1 MFNPLNRQPNRFFI
15 GFILVMILISAGCVR
30 YSFTGTSIP
39 ADVSTIYIP
48 FFQDRS
54 NSGIGTLSDELY
66 SELVNRFVRQSR
78 LSLANSEQEAD
89 AWIRGEII
97 SYRNQAFT
105 VTGDEQTSLNQ
116 VQITVRASFQYASED
131 KEVWNSTVSGSATYD
146 VLNNPVDGE
155 FEAIEE
161 ALEQIANSMFTNSVS
176 QW

>member
-1 MFNPLNRQPNRFFI
+1 MTGLA
-15 GFILVMILISAGCVR
+15 LVVFMSGCVR

-48 FFQDRS
+48 FFPDRS
-54 NSGIGTLSDELY
+54 SSGLGVLSDELY
-66 SELVNRFVRQSR
+66 SKLVNRFVRQSR
-78 LSLANSEQEAD
+78 LTLAGSEQDAD

-116 VQITVRASFQYASED
+116 VQITVRASFQYASEE
-131 KEVWNSTVSGSATYD
+131 KVVWNSTVSGTATYD

-155 FEAIEE
+155 FEAIDE
-161 ALEQIANSMFTNSVS
+161 ALEQIVNTMFTNSVS

>member
-1 MFNPLNRQPNRFFI
+1 MHRSFLRNIAWFL
-15 GFILVMILISAGCVR
+15 AGTYLLTGCIR

-39 ADVSTIYIP
+39 SEVNTIYIP

-54 NSGIGTLSDELY
+54 NSGIGNLSDELY
-66 SELVNRFVRQSR
+66 SQLINRFVRQSR
-78 LSLANSEQEAD
+78 LSLANSEEEAD
-89 AWIRGEII
+89 AWLRGEIV

-116 VQITVRASFQYASED
+116 VQITVRASFQYADEE

-155 FEAIEE
+155 FEAIDE
-161 ALEQIANSMFTNSVS
+161 ALEQIANTMFTNSVS

>member
-1 MFNPLNRQPNRFFI
+1 MLIFSDRSTPRFVI
-15 GFILVMILISAGCVR
+15 TTLLLMVLMSAGCVR
-30 YSFTGTSIP
+30 YTFTGTSIP

-66 SELVNRFVRQSR
+66 SKLVNRFVRQSR
-78 LSLANSEQEAD
+78 LSLATSEQDAD

-116 VQITVRASFQYASED
+116 VQISVRASFQYATEE

>member
-1 MFNPLNRQPNRFFI
+1 MNRESQSFLQLFI
-15 GFILVMILISAGCVR
+15 WSLVVLSVTSSGCVR

-39 ADVSTIYIP
+39 ADVNTIYIP

-54 NSGIGTLSDELY
+54 NSGIGTLPDELY
-66 SELVNRFVRQSR
+66 TKLVNRFVRQSR
-78 LSLANSEQEAD
+78 LSLAGSEQEAD
-89 AWIRGEII
+89 AWIRGEIVG
-97 SYRNQAFT
+97 YRNQAFT

-116 VQITVRASFQYASED
+116 VQITVRASFQYANEE

>member
-1 MFNPLNRQPNRFFI
+1 MHNHRHSYIASLL
-15 GFILVMILISAGCVR
+15 ILSALLMSGCVR

-39 ADVSTIYIP
+39 SDVNTIYIP
-48 FFQDRS
+48 FFEDRS
-54 NSGIGTLSDELY
+54 NSGIGNLSDELY
-66 SELVNRFVRQSR
+66 AQLVNRFVRQSR
-78 LSLANSEQEAD
+78 LSLANSEEEAD
-89 AWIRGEII
+89 AWIRGEIV

-116 VQITVRASFQYASED
+116 VQITVRASFQYAGEE

-155 FEAIEE
+155 LEALEE